1 MCLLSSLFLHM
12 PLLSSAVLAE
22 LCSYW
27 WLLEVFKSF
36 SLSFPGC
43 SHCLHWHWWA
53 YYPVQSGINKYSVVT
68 SDSAFTWFHH
78 LVRTFSFKHAV
89 FCNGA
94 LQGWW
99 QRSHPSPS
107 WCFLLLW
114 PFADKGDVFISKAPL
129 LLADFCLENENIFIT
144 FVFIR
149 IFSSSIHNITSRN
162 RPEWLM

>member
-1 MCLLSSLFLHM
+1 M
-12 PLLSSAVLAE
+12 
-22 LCSYW
+22 
-27 WLLEVFKSF
+27 
-36 SLSFPGC
+36 
-43 SHCLHWHWWA
+43 
-53 YYPVQSGINKYSVVT
+53 VT

-89 FCNGA
+89 FCNRA

-114 PFADKGDVFISKAPL
+114 PFADKGNVFISKAPL

-162 RPEWLM
+162 HPLVCNVNAAWSILILFFDIDVISVEKFGDTFIVS